1 MLNRKV
7 KKASAE
13 MQDVYKIDRR
23 KQVGSL
29 PYIWSKVSKNRG
41 AMLGMC
47 LIAFI
52 LIMSFLSPYIMKDY
66 TQIDMLNRFSLPSW
80 EHPFGTDELG
90 RDMMARAFYGARYTL
105 AIGVGAVIIS
115 TIFGVL
121 IGSIAGYFGG
131 VLDTVLMRCL
141 DVVQSCPPLILAIA
155 LATVIGA
162 GVKGAILAI
171 GIANIPVFARLMRAN
186 ILTIRSSEY
195 IEAAVS
201 IKCSTPK
208 IILRHVIPNALSPLI
223 VQISMSLA
231 TAGLNASSLSFLGL
245 GVSEP
250 KPEWGAMISSARTF
264 IREYPHLVIIPG
276 IFIMATVLSLNMIG
290 DALRDAL
297 DPKLKD

>member
-41 AMLGMC
+41 AMVGMC
-47 LIAFI
+47 LVAFI
-52 LIMSFLSPYIMKDY
+52 LIMSFLSPYIMKDF

-90 RDMMARAFYGARYTL
+90 RDMMARAFYGARFTL

-131 VLDTVLMRCL
+131 MLDTILMRCL

-250 KPEWGAMISSARTF
+250 NPEWGAMISSARTF